1 MSKKMKLRFLPALL
15 LIAAVLLCSG
25 CSFSWESEDQPVLV
39 VTGDGLVEDETD
51 PASLAN
57 ERAYS
62 LAELAALPQTEQV
75 YSTFNTGE
83 FRKQAIAS
91 GVAVDDL
98 LAASGFDSDRDDD
111 AKADFTF
118 ASGDYGKEFPKL
130 FSTALFRY
138 PNQMAGDFDTKE
150 YTRPLIALSFAISGD
165 NTDEVPASD
174 ALEALELPMLTV
186 GAQDPDDMNNSSFIK
201 ELDTVCVGNPLSA
214 VTTVFGN
221 ELSRAQ
227 LLRLPRVTY
236 TYGGTTYRGVAVYSL
251 FQLLAEADEATG
263 ELIVPELDPEEI
275 ISFNLADGSQ
285 LQYPVKDITDGAK
298 MMMLATECRGEDGEW
313 QAVPGNA
320 LCSSAEVVP
329 GVVSVVAGV
338 DYSHSP
344 FKHVTYEGGDEEDI
358 YAPDAITGATL
369 TVEGP
374 GVTATTPIMVSD
386 LEKTANANI
395 RRGSYSDD
403 KGGGETTQL
412 YEGVTILS
420 ILDGQVNSG
429 VELSD
434 EPENIQV
441 VFKNRWRQPVA
452 VITYDQLLKADKD
465 GSPVLLAY
473 GTAPESGDPAR
484 PFVYDNEPGYIEEL
498 DNDDGGLRLVYP
510 SDTAENLPA
519 EFGSVAYIYVE
530 YVSPQPGF
538 KHTEAADEAYNNP
551 ENTEYIVTLTGSALG
566 REVDLT
572 VAELEAM
579 VDLDENGQPK
589 ADGLGYRSEY
599 GLSNTTYWYVN
610 TYEGVKLWDLLT
622 RLGLDAEKYQ
632 NDDNTIVSFSSWDNY
647 RTTAAFTTRQ
657 LAHPELFYFYE
668 KSPLDI
674 GTDRPTRE
682 QLSTAEYQPDNSNVT
697 ETDANG
703 YPALSGY
710 PVMISYG
717 VNGYPYVK
725 SADMEGYESGLGNDG
740 GPVRVIFGK
749 TDNMNRDNPE
759 DITNYAY
766 FYNNGSNQL
775 QRAMEIY
782 VGDEVRYSTHYQ
794 NPAYQAMADAPALTV
809 EVVQENGSR
818 ESKSYTLT
826 QLEQLIYGVDKVT
839 RDNEGRREKA
849 YYQYDKDIDALFEGV
864 NLWWLLSEDIG
875 LPGALGKVELYAGD
889 ALSATTDLEALKSEG
904 GNELR
909 GTSGLSAAVAY
920 ARGGY
925 PLVSNASQSGYLAQ
939 DSVTGLKVDNAGGP
953 LAFVAPAYAGGGY
966 SYVPG
971 LTRIVVKLEPDAYAH
986 TGGYASLAGNV
997 VSFDGDVGA
1006 ASSLTVGDIEK
1017 LQKYMVTA
1025 QYDGKTYRGVDLLQL
1040 LNDNRIQA
1048 SSTME
1053 TITCANAKGESAEL
1067 QLTDI
1072 NAAEP
1077 RVILAYGVGTDDSDR
1092 NAGCPLVP
1100 AASSEG
1106 YDEKAGNAGGP
1117 LMLIGPGVKLE
1128 NVSAVTVKAAE
1139 ISGWYH
1145 TYGYYAKYLD
1155 EPVLRV
1161 TGSGVADPVTF
1172 TLGQLESL
1180 NTEMVLDTYKVVND
1194 IWFQGVDLNKLLHN
1208 YVELTDENIGS
1219 FTAYASDGYST
1230 LFDGSYLKDGING
1243 KPMIV
1248 AYGQGIGAADGLPLV
1263 DGNDGD
1269 KISDGFDPVYGN
1281 AFGPVRL
1288 IVNDNTGWCVKWMS
1302 CIVIGSGAMEDPADF
1317 ADDLSDLPTTVGK

>member
-1 MSKKMKLRFLPALL
+1 MSKKTILRFLPALL
-15 LIAAVLLCSG
+15 LIAAATLFSG

-51 PASLAN
+51 PASLGN

-62 LAELAALPQTEQV
+62 MEELAALPQTEQV

-83 FRKQAIAS
+83 FRKQALAT

-111 AKADFTF
+111 ARADFTF

-150 YTRPLIALSFAISGD
+150 YTRPLIALAFAISGD
-165 NTDEVPASD
+165 NTDDVPAAD
-174 ALEALELPMLTV
+174 ALETLELPMLTV

-201 ELDTVCVGNPLSA
+201 ELDTVCVGNPLSN
-214 VTTVFGN
+214 VTTIFGQ
-221 ELSRAQ
+221 ELTRAQ
-227 LLRLPRVTY
+227 LLRLPRVSY
-236 TYGGTTYRGVAVYSL
+236 TYGGATYRGVAVYSL

-285 LQYPVKDITDGAK
+285 LQYPVKDITDGSK

-403 KGGGETTQL
+403 KGSGETTQL

-572 VAELEAM
+572 VAELEAL

-610 TYEGVKLWDLLT
+610 TYECVKLWDLLT
-622 RLGLDAEKYQ
+622 RLGLDAEKYR
-632 NDDNTIVSFSSWDNY
+632 DDDSTIVSFSSWDNY
-647 RTTAAFTTRQ
+647 RTTAAFTMKQ

-674 GTDRPTRE
+674 GTDRPTKE
-682 QLSTAEYQPDNSNVT
+682 QLATAEYQPDNSNVT

-725 SADMEGYESGLGNDG
+725 SADMDGYESGLGNDG

-818 ESKSYTLT
+818 ESKSYTLA

-1194 IWFQGVDLNKLLHN
+1194 IWFQGIDLNKLLHN

-1269 KISDGFDPVYGN
+1269 KQSDGFDPIYGN

-1302 CIVIGSGAMEDPADF
+1302 CIVIGSGSMEDPADF
-1317 ADDLSDLPTTVGK
+1317 ADDLSDLPVTVGK

>member
-1 MSKKMKLRFLPALL
+1 MLRKLMSRRLSVVLL
-15 LIAAVLLCSG
+15 LLAVLLLSG
-25 CSFSWESEDQPVLV
+25 CAFQWESEDQPIVV
-39 VTGDGLVEDETD
+39 VTGSGLVDDETD
-51 PASLAN
+51 AASLGN
-57 ERAYS
+57 ERAYTME
-62 LAELAALPQTEQV
+62 ELAALPQTEQV

-83 FRKQAIAS
+83 FRKQALAS
-91 GVAVDDL
+91 GVAVADL
-98 LAASGFDSDRDDD
+98 LALSSFDVDRDDD
-111 AKADFTF
+111 SKADVTF
-118 ASGDYGKEFPKL
+118 ASGDYHKEFPAL

-150 YTRPLIALSFAISGD
+150 YTQPLIALSFAISGD
-165 NTDEVPASD
+165 NSDEVPTA
-174 ALEALELPMLTV
+174 EAMETLELPMLTV
-186 GAQDPDDMNNSSFIK
+186 GAQAPDDMNNSSFIK
-201 ELDTVCVGNPLSA
+201 ELDTICVGQPLSS
-214 VTTVFGN
+214 VTSVFDQ
-221 ELSRAQ
+221 ELTRAQ
-227 LLRLPRVTY
+227 LLRLPRVSY
-236 TYGGTTYRGVAVYSL
+236 TYDGTAYRGVAVYSL
-251 FQLLAEADEATG
+251 FDLLATVDEATG

-285 LQYPVKDITDGAK
+285 LQYSVKDITSPEH
-298 MMMLATECRGEDGEW
+298 MMMLATECQDAEGKW

-320 LCSSAEVVP
+320 LCSKETIVC
-329 GVVSVVAGV
+329 GVDSIVAGV
-338 DYSHSP
+338 DYSNSP

-386 LEKTANANI
+386 LERTANANI
-395 RRGSYSDD
+395 RRGTYSDD
-403 KGGGETTQL
+403 KGSGEVSQV
-412 YEGVTILS
+412 YEGVSILS

-429 VELSD
+429 VEMSD
-434 EPENIQV
+434 ESSNIQV

-452 VITYDQLLKADKD
+452 VITYDQLLQADKD
-465 GSPVLLAY
+465 GAPVLLAY
-473 GTAPESGDPAR
+473 GTGSESGEPAR

-510 SDTAENLPA
+510 ASASENLPA

-530 YVSPQPGF
+530 YVGEAPGY
-538 KHTEAADEAYNNP
+538 KHTEAADESYNNP

-566 REVDLT
+566 REVNLT

-579 VDLDENGQPK
+579 VELDEDGQPK
-589 ADGLGYRSEY
+589 EGGLGYRSEY

-610 TYEGVKLWDLLT
+610 TYEGVKLWDLLG
-622 RLGLDAEKYQ
+622 RLGLNENRYRD
-632 NDDNTIVSFSSWDNY
+632 DDNTLVSFSSWDNY
-647 RTTAAFTTRQ
+647 RTTAAFSMRQ

-674 GTDRPTRE
+674 GTDRPTKE
-682 QLSTAEYQPDNSNVT
+682 QLATAEYQPDNSKVT

-703 YPALSGY
+703 YPAVSGY

-749 TDNMNRDNPE
+749 TDGMNRDNPE

-794 NPAYQAMADAPALTV
+794 NPAYAEMAGQNALTV
-809 EVVQENGSR
+809 EVVQENGSK
-818 ESKSYTLT
+818 ETHSYTLAD
-826 QLEQLIYGVDKVT
+826 LEKLIYEIEKVI

-849 YYQYDKDIDALFEGV
+849 YYQYDEDKDALFEGV
-864 NLWWLLSEDIG
+864 NLWWLLSENIG

-889 ALSATTDLEALKSEG
+889 KLAAVTDLETLKSQG
-904 GNELR
+904 GNALR
-909 GTSGLSAAVAY
+909 GTSGLEATVAF

-925 PLVSNASQSGYLAQ
+925 PLVADAAAPGYLAE
-939 DSVTGLKVDNAGGP
+939 DETTGLKVDNAGGP
-953 LAFVAPAYAGGGY
+953 LSFVAPDYAGGGY

-986 TGGYASLAGNV
+986 TGSFASYAANV
-997 VSFDGDVGA
+997 VSFDGDLGA
-1006 ASSLTVGDIEK
+1006 AGSLTVGDIEK

-1025 QYDGKTYRGVDLLQL
+1025 EYDGKTYRGVDLLQL

-1053 TITCANAKGESAEL
+1053 TITAANAKGESAEL

-1077 RVILAYGVGTDDSDR
+1077 RCILAYGVGVDNSDR

-1100 AASSEG
+1100 NKSSDG
-1106 YDEKAGNAGGP
+1106 YDEKADNAGGP
-1117 LMLIGPGVKLE
+1117 LLLLWPGGKLE
-1128 NVSAVTVKAAE
+1128 NVSAVTVTAAE

-1145 TYGYYAKYLD
+1145 TYGYYAQYLD
-1155 EPVLRV
+1155 KPVLRI

-1194 IWFQGVDLNKLLHN
+1194 IWFQGIDLNKLLQN

-1243 KPMIV
+1243 KPMII
-1248 AYGQGIGAADGLPLV
+1248 AYGQGVGAADGLPLV

-1281 AFGPVRL
+1281 AFGPIRL
-1288 IVNDNTGWCVKWMS
+1288 IVNDNTGWCVKWMT
-1302 CIVIGSGAMEDPADF
+1302 CIVIGSGSMEAPEDF